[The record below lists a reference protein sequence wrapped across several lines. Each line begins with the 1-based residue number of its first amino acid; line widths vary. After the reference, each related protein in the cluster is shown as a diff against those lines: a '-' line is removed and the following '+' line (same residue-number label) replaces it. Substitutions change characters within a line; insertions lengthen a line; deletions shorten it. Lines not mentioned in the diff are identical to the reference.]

1 MAGSGYKTF
10 VAGQALTAAQVQG
23 YLQDQAV
30 QVYAST
36 AARSSAL
43 GTAVSEGMVSYRTDE
58 NALEMYTGSQWETV
72 RQPQVAGK
80 NVILNSD
87 FSIWQRGTSFT
98 GSVSF
103 TADRWF
109 VSHDGSTSVNVTQQT
124 FTPGSAPVSGYE
136 SQFYMRMIGTVVSGA
151 NYYAAQRI
159 EDVRTFAGQTVTL
172 SYWAKSSATITN
184 YPLYVQSF
192 GTGGSSAVVV
202 NLTSHSIGTTWQRY
216 SQTFTMPSIAGKTI
230 GTSSLIELQ
239 PFRTDTSATVD
250 IWGVQ
255 LEAGSVAT
263 PFSRNASSIQGELA
277 ACQRYYY
284 RMSASLAY
292 SQFSQMGF
300 ADGTTTVV
308 APIAVPVTMRVAPT
322 SVEYS
327 AVRWGTGTG
336 GGAISALAIS
346 GNQNGAQVP
355 VLSATSTGLTSNNPY
370 RLMADNNAAAY
381 IGISAEL

>member
-1 MAGSGYKTF
+1 M
-10 VAGQALTAAQVQG
+10 
-23 YLQDQAV
+23 
-30 QVYAST
+30 
-36 AARSSAL
+36 
-43 GTAVSEGMVSYRTDE
+43 
-58 NALEMYTGSQWETV
+58 
-72 RQPQVAGK
+72 
-80 NVILNSD
+80 
-87 FSIWQRGTSFT
+87 
-98 GSVSF
+98 
-103 TADRWF
+103 
-109 VSHDGSTSVNVTQQT
+109 
-124 FTPGSAPVSGYE
+124 
-136 SQFYMRMIGTVVSGA
+136 
-151 NYYAAQRI
+151 
-159 EDVRTFAGQTVTL
+159 
-172 SYWAKSSATITN
+172 
-184 YPLYVQSF
+184 
-192 GTGGSSAVVV
+192 
-202 NLTSHSIGTTWQRY
+202 
-216 SQTFTMPSIAGKTI
+216 
-230 GTSSLIELQ
+230 
-239 PFRTDTSATVD
+239 
-250 IWGVQ
+250 Q